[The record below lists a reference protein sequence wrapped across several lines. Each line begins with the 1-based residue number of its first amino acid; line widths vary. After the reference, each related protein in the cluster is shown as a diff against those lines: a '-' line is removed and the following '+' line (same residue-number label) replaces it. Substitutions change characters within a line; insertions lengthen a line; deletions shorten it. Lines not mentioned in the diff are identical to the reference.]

1 MKTVKV
7 WMVVAIHADKLMKRI
22 EIVVLSLSSHCHYC
36 PDDVF
41 YCSLCQP
48 SAAGFLVYWYT
59 EYRHLKD
66 FKCFI
71 YYFYTFYLLE
81 VMI

>member
-1 MKTVKV
+1 MKTVKAC
-7 WMVVAIHADKLMKRI
+7 MVVAIHADKLMKRI
-22 EIVVLSLSSHCHYC
+22 EIVVLSLSSHCHYF

-59 EYRHLKD
+59 DISKISNVSSTISIH
-66 FKCFI
+66 FI
-71 YYFYTFYLLE
+71 S
-81 VMI
+81 